1 MEPLVALPRNGRQ
14 RGEGGLV
21 MLGVIGVLV
30 SIALVIYL
38 AFRGWSIIPASL
50 LCSLVVILTNNAEIW
65 PGISVSYADGFKY
78 FIGAFFLIFF
88 FGSLFGKAMAD
99 SGSANAISYK
109 LLSVFGPQRALLVL
123 ILSTAVLT
131 YGGVSVFVVIFTIY
145 PIAVVLFKEADL
157 PKRLIVAALAL
168 GAGTFSMT
176 ALPGTPAIQNLIPAQ
191 VLGTPPTA
199 APVLGIVASIIM
211 FSLGYWYL
219 SWQSKVARRNED
231 HFVPG
236 PNDDMKQI
244 SSVDPG
250 LLPDWRLAFL
260 PLVCVIGLIV
270 SLRMLDPIALA
281 AGTLIT
287 GILFWRRLEN
297 PLNTLNEGM
306 SQSVMALLNT
316 SSVVGFGFVVR
327 NVEAFKNFVDFAI
340 DLPFPPLVSATIAVN
355 IMAGITGSA
364 SGGLT
369 IFMKTM
375 APHYIELGLDP
386 EVLHRISSIAS
397 GGLDSLPHSGA
408 VITMLMVM
416 GLTHKEAYKDLGVV
430 TILFPLV
437 ATIVVLFLALTGVH

>member
-1 MEPLVALPRNGRQ
+1 
-14 RGEGGLV
+14 
-21 MLGVIGVLV
+21 MLGVVGVLA

-65 PGISVSYADGFKY
+65 SSISGSYADGFKY

-88 FGSLFGKAMAD
+88 FGSLFGKAMGD

-109 LLSVFGPQRALLVL
+109 LLRVFGAKRALLVV
-123 ILSTAVLT
+123 ILSTATLT

-145 PIAVVLFKEADL
+145 PIAAVLFKEADL
-157 PKRLIVAALAL
+157 PKRLIVAAIAL

-191 VLGTPPTA
+191 VIGTPATA

-211 FSLGYWYL
+211 FSLGFWYL
-219 SWQSKVARRNED
+219 SWQSKVAERNEE
-231 HFVPG
+231 HFIPG
-236 PNDDMKQI
+236 PNDDMDRM
-244 SSVDPG
+244 SLVNPS
-250 LLPDWRLAFL
+250 LLPDWKLALL

-270 SLRMLDPIALA
+270 ILKNLNPIYAVTIALA
-281 AGTLIT
+281 AGTSLT
-287 GILFWRRLEN
+287 YILFWKRIEN
-297 PLNTLNEGM
+297 PLKTLNDGV

-316 SSVVGFGFVVR
+316 AAIVGFGFVVKG
-327 NVEAFKNFVDFAI
+327 VVAFKTFVDFAFE
-340 DLPFPPLVSATIAVN
+340 LPFPPLVSAACAVN

-375 APHYIELGLDP
+375 GPQYMEMGLAPD
-386 EVLHRISSIAS
+386 VLHRVCAVAS

-408 VITMLMVM
+408 VITALMVM
-416 GLTHKEAYKDLGVV
+416 GVTHKEGYKDLGIV
-430 TILFPLV
+430 TVIFPIV
-437 ATIVVLFLALTGVH
+437 ATVAIILLALMGVH

>member
-1 MEPLVALPRNGRQ
+1 
-14 RGEGGLV
+14 
-21 MLGVIGVLV
+21 MLGVIGVLI
-30 SIALVIYL
+30 SIALLIYL

-50 LCSLVVILTNNAEIW
+50 LCSLVVILTNNADIW
-65 PGISVSYADGFKY
+65 QGFSVSYADGFKY

-109 LLSVFGPQRALLVL
+109 LLSVFGSQRALLVV

-145 PIAVVLFKEADL
+145 PIAVVLFSKADL

-191 VLGTPPTA
+191 VLGTPATA
-199 APVLGIVASIIM
+199 APILGIVASIIM

-219 SWQSKVARRNED
+219 TWQSKVARRNQD

-236 PNDDMKQI
+236 PNDDIKQI
-244 SSVDPG
+244 SSVDPDR
-250 LLPDWRLAFL
+250 LPDWRLALL
-260 PLVCVIGLIV
+260 PLLCVIGLIV
-270 SLRMLDPIALA
+270 GLQMLDPIFAVTIALS
-281 AGTLIT
+281 AGTLMT
-287 GILFWRRLEN
+287 GILFWKRLES
-297 PLNTLNEGM
+297 PLTTLNEGM

-316 SSVVGFGFVVR
+316 SAVVGFGFVVR
-327 NVEAFKNFVDFAI
+327 NVEAFKNFVEFAV

-355 IMAGITGSA
+355 IMSGITGSA

-375 APHYIELGLDP
+375 APHYLELGLDA

-430 TILFPLV
+430 TIIFPLV
-437 ATIVVLFLALTGVH
+437 ATIVVLFLALMGVH

>member
-1 MEPLVALPRNGRQ
+1 
-14 RGEGGLV
+14 
-21 MLGVIGVLV
+21 MLGVIGVLT
-30 SIALVIYL
+30 SIALLIYL

-50 LCSLVVILTNNAEIW
+50 LCSLVVILTNNADIW
-65 PGISVSYADGFKY
+65 QGFSVSYADGFKY

-109 LLSVFGPQRALLVL
+109 LLSVFGSQRALLVV

-145 PIAVVLFKEADL
+145 PIAVVLFSKVDL

-191 VLGTPPTA
+191 VLGTTPTA
-199 APVLGIVASIIM
+199 APILGIVASIIM

-219 SWQSKVARRNED
+219 AWQSRVARRNKD

-236 PNDDMKQI
+236 PNDDIKQI
-244 SSVDPG
+244 SSVGPDM
-250 LLPDWRLAFL
+250 LPDWRLALL

-270 SLRMLDPIALA
+270 GLQMLDPIFAVTIALA
-281 AGTLIT
+281 AGTLMT
-287 GILFWRRLEN
+287 GMLFWKRLES
-297 PLNTLNEGM
+297 PLTTLNEGM

-316 SSVVGFGFVVR
+316 SAVVGFGFVVR
-327 NVEAFKNFVDFAI
+327 NVEAFKNFVEFAV

-375 APHYIELGLDP
+375 APHYIELGLDA

-430 TILFPLV
+430 TIIFPLV
-437 ATIVVLFLALTGVH
+437 ATIVVLFLALMGVH

>member
-1 MEPLVALPRNGRQ
+1 
-14 RGEGGLV
+14 
-21 MLGVIGVLV
+21 MLGVVGVLV
-30 SIALVIYL
+30 AITLLIYL

-65 PGISVSYADGFKY
+65 PSISGSYADGFKY

-88 FGSLFGKAMAD
+88 FGSLFGKAMGD
-99 SGSANAISYK
+99 SGSANAISHK
-109 LLSVFGPQRALLVL
+109 LLRVFGAKRALLVV
-123 ILSTAVLT
+123 ILSTATLT

-145 PIAVVLFKEADL
+145 PIAAVLFKEADL
-157 PKRLIVAALAL
+157 PKRLIVGAIAL

-191 VLGTPPTA
+191 VMGTPATA

-211 FSLGYWYL
+211 FSLGFWYL
-219 SWQSKVARRNED
+219 SWQSKVAEQNEE

-236 PNDDMKQI
+236 PNDDLEKM
-244 SSVDPG
+244 SLVDPS

-260 PLVCVIGLIV
+260 PLVCVIGLI
-270 SLRMLDPIALA
+270 LTLKMLDPIYAVTIALA
-281 AGTLIT
+281 AGALLTT
-287 GILFWRRLEN
+287 VLFWKRLEN
-297 PLNTLNEGM
+297 PLNTLNDGI

-316 SSVVGFGFVVR
+316 AAVVGFGFVVK
-327 NVEAFKNFVDFAI
+327 NVEAFKSFVDFAVS
-340 DLPFPPLVSATIAVN
+340 LPFPPLVSAACAVN

-375 APHYIELGLDP
+375 APHYMKMGLAPD
-386 EVLHRISSIAS
+386 VLHRICAVAS

-408 VITMLMVM
+408 VITILMVM
-416 GLTHKEAYKDLGVV
+416 GVTHKEGYKDLGVV
-430 TILFPLV
+430 TVVFPIMATLIIIL
-437 ATIVVLFLALTGVH
+437 LALMGVH